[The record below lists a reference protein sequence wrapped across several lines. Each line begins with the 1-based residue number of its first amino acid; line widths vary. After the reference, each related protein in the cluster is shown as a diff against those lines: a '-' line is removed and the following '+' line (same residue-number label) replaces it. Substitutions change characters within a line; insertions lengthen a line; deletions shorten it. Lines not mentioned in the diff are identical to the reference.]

1 MVFVAALFIQLRK
14 NALIVLQVAAA
25 CAVRPQYQVLVL
37 IMIQGK
43 YKQGLKRFK

>member
-25 CAVRPQYQVLVL
+25 CAVRPHQLLVL